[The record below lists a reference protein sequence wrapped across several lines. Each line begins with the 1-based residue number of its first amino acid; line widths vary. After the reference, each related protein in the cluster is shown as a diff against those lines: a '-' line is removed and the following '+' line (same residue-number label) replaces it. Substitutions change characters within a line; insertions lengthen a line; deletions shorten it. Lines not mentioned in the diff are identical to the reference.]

1 MIRMYPMLTP
11 TLKEKVRKV
20 SKSEFKTPDEII
32 HESITRYA
40 NDILNIKKYKEKL
53 ALDFLEGRIRFDD
66 FARIVGYDHAKELL
80 VGKETL
86 RESVKGAKRD
96 FEA

>member
-1 MIRMYPMLTP
+1 MYPTLTP
-11 TLKEKVRKV
+11 TLKEKVRRI

-32 HESITRYA
+32 QESITRYA
-40 NDILNIKKYKEKL
+40 NDMLNIRKYKEKL
-53 ALDFLEGRIRFDD
+53 ALDFLDGRISFDD

-86 RESVKGAKRD
+86 KESVESAKRD
-96 FEA
+96 FKA